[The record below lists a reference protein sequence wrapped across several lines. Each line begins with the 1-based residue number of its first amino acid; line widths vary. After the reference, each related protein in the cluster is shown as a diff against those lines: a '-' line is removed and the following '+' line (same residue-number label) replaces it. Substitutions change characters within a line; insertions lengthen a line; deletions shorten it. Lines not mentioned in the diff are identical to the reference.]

1 MPNRYSHSGVLAQ
14 YCKLGFISLPEELYL
29 TYIKASS
36 VGSLATQSQLST
48 TSKHSSTEGD
58 AEYPNELTRANDIS
72 SPSAP
77 DPVHHDQRSRGR
89 NPAER
94 LQFPLS
100 HRPSSQDQV
109 ALVHSFIDEIN
120 NEIHPTRTHQPHLR
134 NNVDAGQHFELK
146 KRHGVLIQESPHADP
161 LSHRNWSPL
170 SERNGATFAY
180 PHVSDFDSSST
191 SVAETTASDDY
202 ALDVPSDL
210 PVHADEAAII
220 LHQTRSTI
228 SRGTIPNT
236 LVAQQDTIVNT
247 RLPEPQS
254 ADGPESRSRP
264 TSNNVAKFPP
274 GSASLPAARQEASGY
289 TNVRKTGITAKPYP
303 PSSYVSVPTQTL
315 TEGYWNSSKSRNQNQ
330 QKTSE
335 DNSLPPIS
343 DSVSKTGVEVVDIA
357 ALLSNYESSAK
368 ISEHEAVAVERLLS
382 PQPTLPAGSIAY
394 RQASPLPTI
403 GSNETRKMQ
412 LRGRDLSR
420 PVSTIS
426 SDTQIYA
433 PLSSAFPA
441 DSSYI
446 NEAAFI
452 PEALVVGPGSVPES
466 TIEQIPSAATQKRRS
481 YSRERSDV
489 LHALPNDHGERLGDS
504 PAEIS
509 SDLGSTSGTNKY
521 TLVYRDRK
529 QEWLQDPAHNVAH
542 FRSPLRRDAAGHR
555 RFASSYTSLT
565 GEPSVAQR
573 LDFLPNTIV
582 APSFPQAE
590 WPVEFDVRSVSEAST
605 SASSGFY
612 PPDIARYR
620 DESSPVRKSEST
632 LRPAKQWRE
641 DSAVGGVGGSGSG
654 SGNSPSRKMGEKKG
668 IGLLRKLRGVSMS
681 GIL

>member
-1 MPNRYSHSGVLAQ
+1 MPNKYSHSGVLAQ

-29 TYIKASS
+29 AYIRASS

-48 TSKHSSTEGD
+48 TSRHSSTEVY
-58 AEYPNELTRANDIS
+58 AEYPNELTRANGVG

-77 DPVHHDQRSRGR
+77 NPVHHDQWSRGR

-94 LQFPLS
+94 PQFTLN
-100 HRPSSQDQV
+100 HRSSSQDQA
-109 ALVHSFIDEIN
+109 ALIHSFINKINNEI
-120 NEIHPTRTHQPHLR
+120 NEIHPTGTHQPHLR
-134 NNVDAGQHFELK
+134 NNVDAGQHFEP
-146 KRHGVLIQESPHADP
+146 KRKHGVLIPESSHADP
-161 LSHRNWSPL
+161 LSYRNWSPL
-170 SERNGATFAY
+170 SERNGATFPY

-191 SVAETTASDDY
+191 SVAETTVSDDY

-210 PVHADEAAII
+210 PVHAGEAAITP
-220 LHQTRSTI
+220 HRTRSTI
-228 SRGTIPNT
+228 SRGTTPNT
-236 LVAQQDTIVNT
+236 LVAQQNAIVNI
-247 RLPEPQS
+247 RLPELQS
-254 ADGPESRSRP
+254 VKGPESRSRP
-264 TSNNVAKFPP
+264 TSGNAAKFPP
-274 GSASLPAARQEASGY
+274 GSANLGAARQAPSDY
-289 TNVRKTGITAKPYP
+289 ANVRNTGTTAKPYP
-303 PSSYVSVPTQTL
+303 PSSYVSAPTQTL
-315 TEGYWNSSKSRNQNQ
+315 PEGYRSPSKSRNQKQ

-335 DNSLPPIS
+335 DNPRPSIS
-343 DSVSKTGVEVVDIA
+343 DSVSKTGAEVVDIA
-357 ALLSNYESSAK
+357 ALLSGYENGAK
-368 ISEHEAVAVERLLS
+368 ISEHEAAAVERLPS
-382 PQPTLPAGSIAY
+382 PRPTLPARSTAS
-394 RQASPLPTI
+394 RQASPLPTN
-403 GSNETRKMQ
+403 GPNETRKMQ

-452 PEALVVGPGSVPES
+452 PEAPIAGPGSLPES
-466 TIEQIPSAATQKRRS
+466 AIEQTPWAATQKRRS

-489 LHALPNDHGERLGDS
+489 LHALPNDHGEQLGDS
-504 PAEIS
+504 SAEIS
-509 SDLGSTSGTNKY
+509 SDSGSADKTNKY
-521 TLVYRDRK
+521 ALVYRDRK

-565 GEPSVAQR
+565 GESSVAQR

-582 APSFPQAE
+582 APPFPQAE
-590 WPVEFDVRSVSEAST
+590 WPIEFDVRSVSEAST

-620 DESSPVRKSEST
+620 DESSPVRKSESMP
-632 LRPAKQWRE
+632 RPAKLRRE
-641 DSAVGGVGGSGSG
+641 DSAVGGVRD
-654 SGNSPSRKMGEKKG
+654 SGNNSPWRKTGEKR

>member
-14 YCKLGFISLPEELYL
+14 YCKSGFISLPEELYL
-29 TYIKASS
+29 AYIRASS
-36 VGSLATQSQLST
+36 IGSLATQSQLST
-48 TSKHSSTEGD
+48 TSRHPSTEGD

-77 DPVHHDQRSRGR
+77 NPVHHDQRSRGR

-94 LQFPLS
+94 PQFTLS
-100 HRPSSQDQV
+100 RKPSSQYQA
-109 ALVHSFIDEIN
+109 ALIHSFISEID
-120 NEIHPTRTHQPHLR
+120 NEIHPTGTHQPHLR

-146 KRHGVLIQESPHADP
+146 KRHGVLTQESSHADP
-161 LSHRNWSPL
+161 VSRRNWSPL
-170 SERNGATFAY
+170 GERNGATFAY

-191 SVAETTASDDY
+191 SVAETIASDDY

-210 PVHADEAAII
+210 PVHVGEAAITP
-220 LHQTRSTI
+220 HQTRSTI
-228 SRGTIPNT
+228 SRGITPNT
-236 LVAQQDTIVNT
+236 LVAQQDAIVNT
-247 RLPEPQS
+247 RLPEPQPV
-254 ADGPESRSRP
+254 DGPESRSRP
-264 TSNNVAKFPP
+264 TSNHVAKFPP
-274 GSASLPAARQEASGY
+274 ESASLPAAGQELSGY
-289 TNVRKTGITAKPYP
+289 ANVRNTGTTTKTYP

-315 TEGYWNSSKSRNQNQ
+315 AEGYWSSSKSRNQNQ

-343 DSVSKTGVEVVDIA
+343 DSVSKTGVEVVDMA
-357 ALLSNYESSAK
+357 ALLSDCESGAK
-368 ISEHEAVAVERLLS
+368 ILEYEAAAVERLPS
-382 PQPTLPAGSIAY
+382 PQPTLPAG
-394 RQASPLPTI
+394 PI

-433 PLSSAFPA
+433 PLSSALPA

-452 PEALVVGPGSVPES
+452 PEAPVVRPGSLPKS
-466 TIEQIPSAATQKRRS
+466 AIEQTPSAATQKGRS

-504 PAEIS
+504 SAEIS
-509 SDLGSTSGTNKY
+509 SGPGSVGRTKKY

-529 QEWLQDPAHNVAH
+529 QEWLQDPAHSVAH

-565 GEPSVAQR
+565 GESSVAQR
-573 LDFLPNTIV
+573 LDYLPSTIV
-582 APSFPQAE
+582 APPFPQAE
-590 WPVEFDVRSVSEAST
+590 SPIEFDVRSVSEAST

-620 DESSPVRKSEST
+620 DESSPVRKSESM
-632 LRPAKQWRE
+632 LRPTKQWRE
-641 DSAVGGVGGSGSG
+641 ESAVGGVGGT
-654 SGNSPSRKMGEKKG
+654 GNSSSNSLSKRTGEKKG
-668 IGLLRKLRGVSMS
+668 IGLLRKLRGVSMN